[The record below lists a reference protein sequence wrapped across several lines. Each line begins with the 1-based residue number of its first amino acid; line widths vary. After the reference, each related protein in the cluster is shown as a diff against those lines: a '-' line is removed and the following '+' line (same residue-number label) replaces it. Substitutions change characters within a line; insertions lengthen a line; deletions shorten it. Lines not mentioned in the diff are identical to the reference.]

1 MNGYEKT
8 AVLFGELGAGACE
21 EVLGKLNLST
31 AQIKKIQKAMRK
43 IRNYGEKAYNP
54 NDSFQIK
61 RELEV
66 LEELKEFGEF
76 RKIYK
81 EVPHDGLIKTTESAQ
96 ERIKNAFS
104 ENPESIAR
112 ALSKWLSEE

>member
-8 AVLFGELGAGACE
+8 AILFGELGAGACE
-21 EVLGKLNLST
+21 EVLAKLNLST

-54 NDSFQIK
+54 NDSVQVK

-81 EVPHDGLIKTTESAQ
+81 EVPHDGLIKTTET
-96 ERIKNAFS
+96 IKNAFS
-104 ENPESIAR
+104 ENPESIAK